1 MTVDLKSARDQL
13 GPRLHLAYL
22 WVLGIVVLISLLKG
36 FRMPNLW
43 AATQFAIH
51 YGEGFVRRGLVGEIA
66 RHLGGPE
73 IFHYYHFAV
82 VAFSC
87 LLVTLAI
94 TGWLMLRA
102 VKRERDDVSFKL
114 AMLVACASP
123 GAAFFV
129 HEVGY
134 LDYYGFLAVIVVI
147 ALARGVRITGLLFA
161 FVWLVGLGLCFVHEV
176 LAVMF
181 GPTLVLVMLCATVA
195 RWRHHP
201 GSPWQLAV
209 FFGSALFIFAS
220 WLIISGW
227 IGTHGSA
234 SPEKMASLARDMR
247 TAVDFP
253 LRPDVLEAET
263 RSSMRNLT
271 RLMPWYWG
279 MIWKLEPL
287 PPIKS
292 WLAIFPSLSFLLVYG
307 QLAIRELRLHPLFT
321 LVLGLGFA
329 GAMLAPLTLN
339 LVGWDWNRW
348 NAMSLLAGL
357 SGLLALRLLLPNP
370 GKSPVRP
377 FLLGF
382 GAIALCLSLAS
393 DNVLF
398 DLFQVQFYPFEKQ
411 FEFLLDLFEKDFT
424 YRPRG

>member
-1 MTVDLKSARDQL
+1 LQSSRDSL

-22 WVLGIVVLISLLKG
+22 WVLGAVVLISILKG
-36 FRMPNLW
+36 FRLPNLW

-51 YGEGFVRRGLVGEIA
+51 YGEGFVRRGLIGEIA

-73 IFHYYHFAV
+73 IFHYYHFVV
-82 VAFSC
+82 VALSC

-102 VKRERDDVSFKL
+102 IGRDREDVSYKL

-134 LDYYGFLAVIVVI
+134 LDCYGFLAVIVVI

-161 FVWLVGLGLCFVHEV
+161 FVWMVGLGLCFVHEV

-181 GPTLVLVMLCATVA
+181 GPTLFFVMLCAIVA
-195 RWRHHP
+195 RWRRWP
-201 GSPWQLAV
+201 LGPWQLV
-209 FFGSALFIFAS
+209 ALFGTALLIFAS
-220 WLIISGW
+220 WVALSGW
-227 IGTHGSA
+227 IGTHGTA
-234 SPEKMASLARDMR
+234 TPEKMARLARELR
-247 TAVDFP
+247 AAVDFP

-292 WLAIFPSLSFLLVYG
+292 WLAIFPSLSFLLLYG
-307 QLAIRELRLHPLFT
+307 QLAIRELRLNPLAS
-321 LVLGLGFA
+321 LLLGLGFA
-329 GAMLAPLTLN
+329 GAVLAPLTLN

-348 NAMSLLAGL
+348 NAMALLSAT
-357 SGLLALRLLLPNP
+357 SSLLALRWLLPNP
-370 GKSPVRP
+370 GRSRLRP
-377 FLLGF
+377 FVLGY
-382 GAIALCLSLAS
+382 GGIALALSLAS

-411 FEFLLDLFEKDFT
+411 FEFLLELFEKDFS